1 MSKNNIQDIWLS
13 KAKSIGEIKDGISYL
28 AIGAHSDDLELIG
41 LAGIIKHF
49 KNKRNNFFGVLVSDN
64 RGKPFHPKYK
74 DYSPS
79 RIQKIREDEQ
89 IKAAKIG
96 DYSGV
101 AFLRY
106 PSSLIKNPS
115 YKKEIEDKIKE
126 IIELL
131 NPHTIYT
138 HNLYDRHPTHV
149 AVSLR
154 VIGAL
159 RKITKTKRPKEVYG
173 VEVWGSLDW
182 LSDKE
187 KIAFDVSGYEE
198 LLSKLLE
205 VFKSQIYKSHRY
217 NEAALCRMRS
227 NAIYN
232 ETHQFSKSTSLIFA
246 LDLMPLIK
254 NRKLSI
260 KKFIKDHLRSVE
272 KDLPIKQLC

>member
-1 MSKNNIQDIWLS
+1 MSDREHL
-13 KAKSIGEIKDGISYL
+13 KSAFKKITHL
-28 AIGAHSDDLELIG
+28 AIGAHCDDIELIG
-41 LAGIIKHF
+41 FDGIVKHF
-49 KNKRNNFFGVLVSDN
+49 NSKNNNFFGVVVGNN
-64 RGKPFHPKYK
+64 RGRPIHPKYK

-96 DYSGV
+96 GYSGV

-126 IIELL
+126 IVELL

-159 RKITKTKRPKEVYG
+159 RKITKAKRPKEVYG

-182 LSDKE
+182 LPDKE
-187 KIAFDVSGYEE
+187 KIVFDVSGYEE

-217 NEAALCRMRS
+217 NEAALCRMKS

-232 ETHQFSKSTSLIFA
+232 KTHQFSKSTSLIFA

-272 KDLPIKQLC
+272 KDLPIKQLY